1 MSSSA
6 PVSTDCAFAPLRH
19 RFAPRLNFTIHLGI
33 GWLVAKSIRASA
45 EVHQT
50 PHHRRKGSLG
60 HPDERDGSS
69 AASHLGKRLQDAR
82 ASFYGPFVTEL
93 DTRPRSYGETLD
105 PDFLRSVFC
114 SMLKARILENKLSSL
129 YKAGKIVGG
138 VYLGRGQEAVS
149 ATLGTALIQGT
160 DFFAPLIRDQAGRTA
175 FGEPLI
181 DCTRTYLGSKDG
193 PMRGRDGNI
202 HRGRPQVGM
211 PAMISHLGAQ
221 VPVIAG
227 MLFAKRL
234 QGTLAGRVGATC
246 IGDGA
251 TSTGAFHEGLNLAAM
266 EKLPMVVI
274 VANNQF
280 AYSTPNSRQFA
291 CADLVEKARGYGV
304 AGHSVDGTDLIAC
317 ATVISKAV
325 NLARAGGGPQLVVAR
340 LLRLSGH
347 GEHDDGSYV
356 PQEIRGSHDGRDCM
370 EVAMRQLVEHGI
382 ATMNEI
388 SHWQETFAEEVQRAV
403 AQAQQEDPPDPY
415 QEDWTALATRFPISV
430 SSSSGG
436 SAQ

>member
-1 MSSSA
+1 MS
-6 PVSTDCAFAPLRH
+6 H
-19 RFAPRLNFTIHLGI
+19 RDL
-33 GWLVAKSIRASA
+33 
-45 EVHQT
+45 
-50 PHHRRKGSLG
+50 
-60 HPDERDGSS
+60 
-69 AASHLGKRLQDAR
+69 
-82 ASFYGPFVTEL
+82 
-93 DTRPRSYGETLD
+93 
-105 PDFLRSVFC
+105 LRSVFQ
-114 SMLKARILENKLSSL
+114 SMLRGRILENKLSSL

-181 DCTRTYLGSKDG
+181 DCTRTYLGSVKG

-202 HRGRPQVGM
+202 HRGRPDLGM

-221 VPVIAG
+221 VSVVAG

-251 TSTGAFHEGLNLAAM
+251 TSTGAFHEGLNFAAV
-266 EKLPMVVI
+266 ERLPLVVV

-280 AYSTPNSRQFA
+280 AYSTPNDRQFA

-304 AGHSVDGTDLIAC
+304 GGFSVDGTDMLAC
-317 ATVISKAV
+317 VSVICEAV
-325 NLARAGGGPQLVVAR
+325 RRARDGGGPQMVVAR

-356 PQEIRGSHDGRDCM
+356 PAEARVDHYGQDCI
-370 EVAMRQLVEHGI
+370 EVAMRQLLENHFASTDEII
-382 ATMNEI
+382 A
-388 SHWQETFAEEVQRAV
+388 WQDQIADEVQRAV
-403 AQAQQEDPPDPY
+403 AQAQQEAVPDPY
-415 QEDWTALATRFPISV
+415 QEDWTALSTRFPLDQHFSQPIS
-430 SSSSGG
+430 
-436 SAQ
+436 